1 MDDHRNGYLW
11 RYILTREGEKMKRRI
26 EIKVINRYGKTI
38 NTCIYNSKKDAERA
52 AERLKEKYFDD
63 VTILTFDK
71 TNYKK

>member
-1 MDDHRNGYLW
+1 
-11 RYILTREGEKMKRRI
+11 MKRRI

-38 NTCIYNSKKDAERA
+38 NTCVYNSKKDAENA
-52 AERLKEKYFDD
+52 AERLKEKYLDD